1 MNHSMP
7 QGSIVLEYPGS
18 PEDGLLAWID
28 PEALKIWW
36 QAADAR
42 IDPVNGGMYYIRW
55 QNPDSMEEQALM
67 GIVSEIDSVHCSLS
81 LKRIL
86 FVHPHFRLLNLSW
99 RVYFERAGQG
109 QSRMVL
115 HQQHSL
121 QGKAL
126 AQYQEVFNDDW
137 SAVFRGLELYLR
149 HKCKASLA

>member
-1 MNHSMP
+1 MNHSIP
-7 QGSIVLEYPGS
+7 PSSIVLEYTGS

-36 QAADAR
+36 QAADVR

-67 GIVSEIDSVHCSLS
+67 GIVSEIDSVLCSLS

-86 FVHPHFRLLNLSW
+86 FVHPHFRLLNLRW
-99 RVYFERAGQG
+99 QVYFERAGQG
-109 QSRMVL
+109 KSRMVL
-115 HQQHSL
+115 QQDHNF

-126 AQYQEVFNDDW
+126 EQYQEVFNEGW
-137 SAVFRGLELYLR
+137 SEVFRGLELYLR
-149 HKCKASLA
+149 HKYNASLA